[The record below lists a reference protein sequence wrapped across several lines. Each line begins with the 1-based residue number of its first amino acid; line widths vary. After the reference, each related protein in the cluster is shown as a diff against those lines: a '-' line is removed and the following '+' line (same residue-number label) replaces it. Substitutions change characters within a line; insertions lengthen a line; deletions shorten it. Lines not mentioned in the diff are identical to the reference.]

1 MTFEEFIEEWRGES
15 EFIEARTSG
24 STGEPKLIRLP
35 KPFVRASALRSNNFF
50 CINSQSR
57 LHSCVAPDYIGGKM
71 MAVRAETAGCR
82 LTWETPSNAPLRGIG
97 AKEKIDL
104 LAVVPSQMLHILE
117 NKKDLPSIR
126 TVIIGGSPINAS
138 LRDRIMASDLC
149 AYETYGMTE
158 TSSHIA
164 LRKVGNEWFSTLEG
178 IRVDKDDRG
187 CLVICFDTGEVFRTN
202 DLASVES
209 SNRFKINGRI
219 DNIIITGGKKVN
231 PIDVECRIS
240 HLFSTPFIITSSPD
254 LKWGMKVV
262 LKVERGEKAGGRPVE
277 NHRAWESEKKEE
289 EAASR
294 LFEKLREVFS
304 SHEMPKVIE
313 WVDKLPRTAN
323 GKLKR

>member
-1 MTFEEFIEEWRGES
+1 M
-15 EFIEARTSG
+15 
-24 STGEPKLIRLP
+24 
-35 KPFVRASALRSNNFF
+35 
-50 CINSQSR
+50 
-57 LHSCVAPDYIGGKM
+57 
-71 MAVRAETAGCR
+71 
-82 LTWETPSNAPLRGIG
+82 
-97 AKEKIDL
+97 
-104 LAVVPSQMLHILE
+104 
-117 NKKDLPSIR
+117 
-126 TVIIGGSPINAS
+126 
-138 LRDRIMASDLC
+138 
-149 AYETYGMTE
+149 
-158 TSSHIA
+158 
-164 LRKVGNEWFSTLEG
+164 
-178 IRVDKDDRG
+178 
-187 CLVICFDTGEVFRTN
+187 ICFDTGEVFRTN

-277 NHRAWESEKKEE
+277 NHRAGELEKKEE

-294 LFEKLREVFS
+294 LFEKLREVLS